1 MIKNWLIYIITVAG
15 LAIFAIMYIKQS
27 GFIVF
32 MMALL
37 VPVIYSVIVYF
48 IGKKK
53 LKVYMKQELTSA
65 ARNENVGIQVVIE
78 NTSGIN
84 KGSKVVIWLLV
95 KNGLGTN
102 ICRIKKKVYLVSGQE
117 VVQFD
122 YIPKYSGINEIVVDK
137 VRVYNGF
144 SLICSS
150 PRVKERLSFLVM
162 PEYKEYPI
170 ELQTLYEENEGES
183 DRFSHTKAGN
193 DPSELYAIR
202 NYRSGDKLNRINWK
216 FSAKNNTLMVQDY
229 GFSIA
234 CDTAV
239 FIDVANEKDMDKI
252 EQAVEIL
259 YYIVL
264 RFIMAEKMFYVI
276 WKDNSEEKAKRKK
289 MSSEQDIYD
298 LFGELFRS
306 GMGKYTSHL
315 EDVYSAQYEGEL
327 LAGSIFVYTGRDEL
341 EEEIVRLKL
350 RTDRLEF
357 VHV

>member
-150 PRVKERLSFLVM
+150 PRVKERLS
-162 PEYKEYPI
+162 
-170 ELQTLYEENEGES
+170 
-183 DRFSHTKAGN
+183 
-193 DPSELYAIR
+193 
-202 NYRSGDKLNRINWK
+202 
-216 FSAKNNTLMVQDY
+216 
-229 GFSIA
+229 
-234 CDTAV
+234 
-239 FIDVANEKDMDKI
+239 
-252 EQAVEIL
+252 
-259 YYIVL
+259 
-264 RFIMAEKMFYVI
+264 
-276 WKDNSEEKAKRKK
+276 
-289 MSSEQDIYD
+289 
-298 LFGELFRS
+298 
-306 GMGKYTSHL
+306 
-315 EDVYSAQYEGEL
+315 
-327 LAGSIFVYTGRDEL
+327 
-341 EEEIVRLKL
+341 
-350 RTDRLEF
+350 
-357 VHV
+357 